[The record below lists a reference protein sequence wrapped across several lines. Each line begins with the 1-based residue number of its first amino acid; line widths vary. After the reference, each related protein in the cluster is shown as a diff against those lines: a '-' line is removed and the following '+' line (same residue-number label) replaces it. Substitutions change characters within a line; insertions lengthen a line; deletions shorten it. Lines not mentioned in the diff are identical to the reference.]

1 MTDTIVSQ
9 MGDSPA
15 QTGLSEIVAKRRR
28 AIGIEIP
35 IGYEDET
42 GFHLGVN
49 PDEEISRMA
58 AD

>member
-1 MTDTIVSQ
+1 MPDTIVSQ

-15 QTGLSEIVAKRRR
+15 QTGLSGILAKRRR
-28 AIGIEIP
+28 AIGVEIL

-49 PDEEISRMA
+49 PDEERSRVPA
-58 AD
+58 G